1 MMDMDSN
8 IVKFPFTVSRRA
20 HARKPRWSKNGT
32 PEERAA
38 KFVPSKKSEPCGHSN
53 PLRAKIVTVSRA
65 ATIAGRVNY
74 QSRDLSRIGALGEG
88 HSQELRSAA
97 KEARHLASEFER
109 AAEQL
114 APSQRCGDNQ
124 PLPKAAE
131 DGPTLVEFLQ
141 KLKVYFV
148 QEFARGRDVDQIFD
162 DLGGSYRQVD
172 KARPK
177 S

>member
-1 MMDMDSN
+1 MTMDSN
-8 IVKFPFTVSRRA
+8 IVKFPFSR
-20 HARKPRWSKNGT
+20 ARGAWSRMPRRSKNGA

-38 KFVPSKKSEPCGHSN
+38 KFVPSKKSERCGRSN

-97 KEARHLASEFER
+97 AEARYLASEFER

-114 APSQRCGDNQ
+114 APSQRCGENHQ
-124 PLPKAAE
+124 SAKAAE
-131 DGPTLVEFLQ
+131 DGPTLIEFLQ
-141 KLKVYFV
+141 KLRAYFV
-148 QEFARGRDVDQIFD
+148 QEFARGKEVDQIFD
-162 DLGGSYRQVD
+162 DLEGSYRRVD
-172 KARPK
+172 KARGK